1 MAPHQ
6 ATVNSQIKTCRDKSL
21 NNVGIGGRRGESGGL
36 LQHMIDFYILS

>member
-21 NNVGIGGRRGESGGL
+21 NNVGMGGREGSRGAYYST
-36 LQHMIDFYILS
+36 

>member
-21 NNVGIGGRRGESGGL
+21 NNVGMGEERGVGGL
-36 LQHMIDFYILS
+36 ITAHD